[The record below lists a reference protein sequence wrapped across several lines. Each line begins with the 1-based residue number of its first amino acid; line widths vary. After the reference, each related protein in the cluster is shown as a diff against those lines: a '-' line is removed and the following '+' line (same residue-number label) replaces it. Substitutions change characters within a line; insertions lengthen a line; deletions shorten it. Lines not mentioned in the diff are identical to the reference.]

1 MKLSEV
7 FASEW
12 KSRKAPIGFGAR
24 AATVTAPAAPVP
36 AGDVTPNPTP
46 AWSAISASD
55 LPSYTYTTQQ
65 VTGIDTTIN
74 IRITTG
80 VQFGTMP
87 TIYIK
92 STPTSPSFGPF
103 DYPPAIGFTE
113 LTVGTLFAVAPNSYI
128 SFGCDYGVGGNEGQG
143 VVSVLNNSD
152 GSVLLSNFLAT
163 SSFS

>member
-1 MKLSEV
+1 MFKAGVVS
-7 FASEW
+7 
-12 KSRKAPIGFGAR
+12 KSTGGGGG
-24 AATVTAPAAPVP
+24 
-36 AGDVTPNPTP
+36 GDVTPNPTP